1 MGWEPR
7 GSAASPG
14 IHQFCQVWPSPRP
27 EHTTSMAQDVGGK
40 EMNKTEL
47 KEEERRETKGKQK
60 RNGERQARDKRE
72 MEGQRGSKAAG
83 TDLKAEAFRKEWQK
97 ERPPDTALSFGC
109 PFPVLPR

>member
-1 MGWEPR
+1 MGAQGLRCLTRYPPVL
-7 GSAASPG
+7 PG
-14 IHQFCQVWPSPRP
+14 LAFAKTRTHHKYGTGCW
-27 EHTTSMAQDVGGK
+27 GK

-47 KEEERRETKGKQK
+47 KEEERETKGKQK
-60 RNGERQARDKRE
+60 RNGERQGRDKRE